1 MRLVLFIFA
10 VAWIGVGCSEK
21 EPAPARNESGLKLVP
36 KPEKEGAIASPEA
49 LARAFQKTLATN
61 NAEAMMM
68 LSLLGHGT
76 NAWIEFSRATLQ
88 ERRRTL
94 TGELSQLEQKLRNK
108 RTDPEQARVF
118 SLKLQLENLEK
129 THTASFNSLHTK
141 LPAERKRFREVE
153 YHALQQGLK
162 NSHMV
167 QDTMELAHV
176 DTSQITKNFLGTKL
190 HGGPLELYYKQDGN
204 ELRSTII
211 FNCASLGNIGWV
223 ILDSPRVNPNKD
235 FGPQPPPKKANP
247 EPFPTPDKDR

>member
-1 MRLVLFIFA
+1 MRLGLFILA
-10 VAWIGVGCSEK
+10 VVWIGVGCSEK
-21 EPAPARNESGLKLVP
+21 ELTPVRNESGLEVVP
-36 KPEKEGAIASPEA
+36 KPEKEGPIASPEA
-49 LARAFQKTLATN
+49 LAIAFQKTLTNN
-61 NAEAMMM
+61 NAEALMM

-94 TGELSQLEQKLRNK
+94 TEELSRLEQKPRTK
-108 RTDPEQARVF
+108 RTDREQARVF

-190 HGGPLELYYKQDGN
+190 HGGPLELHYKQDGN

-223 ILDSPRVNPNKD
+223 ILDSPRVNPNKV
-235 FGPQPPPKKANP
+235 FGPQPPPKQANP
-247 EPFPTPDKDR
+247 EPFPTPDNER

>member
-1 MRLVLFIFA
+1 MLFILA

-21 EPAPARNESGLKLVP
+21 NPPPTRSESGLKLVP
-36 KPEKEGAIASPEA
+36 KPEKEGPIASPEA

-118 SLKLQLENLEK
+118 SLKIQLENLEK
-129 THTASFNSLHTK
+129 IHAASFNT
-141 LPAERKRFREVE
+141 AVFR
-153 YHALQQGLK
+153 
-162 NSHMV
+162 
-167 QDTMELAHV
+167 
-176 DTSQITKNFLGTKL
+176 
-190 HGGPLELYYKQDGN
+190 
-204 ELRSTII
+204 
-211 FNCASLGNIGWV
+211 
-223 ILDSPRVNPNKD
+223 
-235 FGPQPPPKKANP
+235 
-247 EPFPTPDKDR
+247 